1 MRKLLLT
8 ITTIALMAS
17 CKNAADEQRPAIDR
31 ANFDESV
38 ALNEDFYQYATG
50 GWQKANPMK
59 PEFSRYGVFDIL
71 RENNEVRLNDLF
83 ASDFDYEATKKYTV
97 AHNNEEIVE
106 LVDKLIDMCD
116 GETKAALLVFCL
128 CFAAVDHNVSCQ
140 ETAYL
145 IKLFA

>member
-1 MRKLLLT
+1 MSKKKNFADIIKDFEGKSYEELLALAMGSMT
-8 ITTIALMAS
+8 LIAKAFSKFNDTQPGDIILPFIFTTL
-17 CKNAADEQRPAIDR
+17 
-31 ANFDESV
+31 
-38 ALNEDFYQYATG
+38 
-50 GWQKANPMK
+50 
-59 PEFSRYGVFDIL
+59 GVDGELSETELKF
-71 RENNEVRLNDLF
+71 LNDLF
-83 ASDFDYEATKKYTV
+83 ASDFDYEATKKYAV
-97 AHNNEEIVE
+97 AHNDEEIVE